1 MAYNPY
7 INPYFGQ
14 QNYQNNMQMPQQM
27 VGAQMSQPAQDE
39 RIWVQS
45 ATAAEN
51 YLVAPNSFVRLWD
64 SNKPVFYERRTDATG
79 RPFPMETY
87 EYKKRENG
95 VLNAD
100 SEIFSQINDLKSR
113 ICAIEGKLGG
123 QNEQSNAN
131 DSAV

>member
-64 SNKPVFYERRTDATG
+64 STLNRFYERKTDATG
-79 RPFPMETY
+79 RPFPLRIF
-87 EYKKRENG
+87 EYKE
-95 VLNAD
+95 VHDLNT
-100 SEIFSQINDLKSR
+100 SEPHNSFVTMKDFEELKAKVESL
-113 ICAIEGKLGG
+113 I
-123 QNEQSNAN
+123 SN
-131 DSAV
+131 SSEE

>member
-64 SNKPVFYERRTDATG
+64 STAPRFYERRSDATG

-87 EYKKRENG
+87 EYKK
-95 VLNAD
+95 VNASSNTSD
-100 SEIFSQINDLKSR
+100 EFLTHFKALEMR
-113 ICAIEGKLGG
+113 IDALERKVGG